1 MALLRVRTVFTGVT
15 GSPWLS
21 TLYFL
26 PEAVDATQADADAA
40 VVKAGDFW
48 DALRPQISS
57 LVSFLSEPQVADLA
71 LSGEQVGAFSTT
83 PVGATGQAAGD
94 PLPYATQGLMRL
106 FTPSFINGR
115 QVRGRAF
122 IPGGVEAASTAGVPI
137 GAYTTAANA
146 AGTAL
151 LGGVG
156 PQLAVWSRTYAAA
169 SAVASVSTW
178 SQWAV
183 LRSRRD

>member
-1 MALLRVRTVFTGVT
+1 MAILRVRTVFVGVT

-21 TLYFL
+21 TFYFL
-26 PEAVDATQADADAA
+26 PAGENGTQTEADDAVAKVGA
-40 VVKAGDFW
+40 FW
-48 DALRPQISS
+48 TDLRPQFSS
-57 LVSFLSEPQVADLA
+57 LVTFATDPSVAYLSLA
-71 LSGEQVGAFSTT
+71 GQQTGAFSTT
-83 PVGATGQAAGD
+83 PVTAIGQGSGD

-122 IPGGVEAASTAGVPI
+122 IPGGVESASTGAVPVAG
-137 GAYTTAANA
+137 YLTAVNT

-151 LGGVG
+151 LGGAA
-156 PQLAVWSRTYAAA
+156 PQLAVWSRKNAAA